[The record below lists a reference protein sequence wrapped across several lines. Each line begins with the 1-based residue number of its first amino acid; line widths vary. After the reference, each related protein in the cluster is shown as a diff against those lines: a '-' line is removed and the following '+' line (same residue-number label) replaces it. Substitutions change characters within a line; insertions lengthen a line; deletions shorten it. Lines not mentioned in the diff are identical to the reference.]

1 MSMLNADV
9 LTVVLKQGFQ
19 VDDQQNEEAG
29 LTDTVAADTTDAVDT
44 SPQASTD
51 EWCPIDKILQMRKR
65 NGQTQ
70 YLVKWEGSDQNSWV
84 KRADV
89 TDFAVQ
95 AFLKERKHNKK
106 RKVRFQ

>member
-1 MSMLNADV
+1 M
-9 LTVVLKQGFQ
+9 QGFQ
-19 VDDQQNEEAG
+19 VGDQSNEEAG
-29 LTDTVAADTTDAVDT
+29 LTDTVAADTTDITDAVDA
-44 SPQASTD
+44 SPQAGTRVATND
-51 EWCPIDKILQMRKR
+51 WWPIDKTLQQRKR

-70 YLVKWEGSDQNSWV
+70 YLVMWEGSDQNSWV

-89 TDFAVQ
+89 SDFAVQ